1 MLLKKKGISFSLM
14 ALLLI
19 ALDQLTKGLAKSS
32 LSSGGEIPI
41 LPHVLELLYVQNEG
55 AAFGV
60 LSGQR
65 MLFFIITVLVLSVIV
80 CLIRRLPE
88 KRRYFPLFLSS
99 LLIFSGAIGNFIDRM
114 RNGYVVDFIYFMPIN
129 FPVFNVAD
137 IYVTSGCALM
147 IYLFLFVYRDEDFH
161 FLRRKK
167 GGK

>member
-32 LSSGGEIPI
+32 LSSGREIPI

-65 MLFFIITVLVLSVIV
+65 MLFFVITVLVLSVIV

-99 LLIFSGAIGNFIDRM
+99 LLIFSGAIGNFIDRV
-114 RNGYVVDFIYFMPIN
+114 RNGYVVDFLYFMPIN